1 MMKSKWF
8 FGLCAAV
15 VASLPTVAAAIPS
28 EFDYKQ
34 GVGEYY
40 EFPDILMP
48 YRTLP
53 RGFDF
58 PIITEIEVDSSVST
72 DTPVTDIFVRN
83 LPPLPTGITLD
94 ELLRLREQYTRS
106 VEAWGEQVTECLNE
120 SPRLIRV
127 STGSPVVINGSRG
140 TILLNAN
147 NRAICQ

>member
-1 MMKSKWF
+1 MKSKWF

-15 VASLPTVAAAIPS
+15 VASLPAVASAIPS
-28 EFDYKQ
+28 EFDYN
-34 GVGEYY
+34 GGMGEYY

-58 PIITEIEVDSSVST
+58 PIITEIEVDGSVRT

-83 LPPLPTGITLD
+83 LPSVPSGITLD
-94 ELLRLREQYTRS
+94 ELLRLRAQYTRGI
-106 VEAWGEQVTECLNE
+106 EAWGEQVTECLND

-127 STGSPVVINGSRG
+127 STGSPVIINGSRG
-140 TILLNAN
+140 TIVLNAN